1 MAKLNKMEISAI
13 ADKIYSDIKK
23 QKDDYNKVLKSEDS
37 YKEWLKSFKKTS
49 QYKLAVQTT
58 DIAKQF
64 NEVFG
69 KIPKKRGYSN
79 ISMSTYTIE
88 DICESVWEDDLELKQ
103 LSIDKSDIERDIIIA
118 QAKNEDLD
126 KLIKELTEKYSA

>member
-13 ADKIYSDIKK
+13 ADKIYSD
-23 QKDDYNKVLKSEDS
+23 
-37 YKEWLKSFKKTS
+37 FKKTS

-58 DIAKQF
+58 DITKQF

-103 LSIDKSDIERDIIIA
+103 LSIDKSDIERDIINLTKLKERIKKA
-118 QAKNEDLD
+118 YMSEVVELDDFKEDL
-126 KLIKELTEKYSA
+126 KVIN

>member
-49 QYKLAVQTT
+49 QYKLAVQTI
-58 DIAKQF
+58 DIAKEF
-64 NEVFG
+64 NKVFE

-79 ISMSTYTIE
+79 ISISTYTIE
-88 DICESVWEDDLELKQ
+88 DICESVWEDSLELKQ
-103 LSIDKSDIERDIIIA
+103 ISIDKSDIERDIIIA

-126 KLIKELTEKYSA
+126 KLIKDLTEKYSV